1 MHIILVRSNARSITL
16 RWSRRAGAL
25 GALAGLVLIGGFLG
39 VGYEWARSGGSVSP
53 VIVAHWRGHLAA
65 EAATLRT
72 LRRENRSEIDALAQ
86 RVAGLEARMSQLD
99 ALGAVLTQRA
109 GISPKLFNFN
119 APVPE
124 GGPSNR
130 SREIPLSAHE
140 LSGRIDRLADQIGA
154 QRLALRSLNRRVAET
169 RLRRQIVPEGHPVR
183 SFWVSSPFGWRIDP
197 ITGRL
202 EFHEG
207 IDLAAPQ
214 GEPIHAVAAGVVTWA
229 GPRYGFG
236 NIVIV
241 NDGQGYTTYYAHCEK
256 VFVKVGQV
264 IRRGSV
270 IALVGDTGM
279 STGPHVHFEVLRND
293 RPLNPAPFVFASR
306 GG

>member
-1 MHIILVRSNARSITL
+1 MHIILVRSNARSLTL
-16 RWSRRAGAL
+16 RWNRRLGAGV
-25 GALAGLVLIGGFLG
+25 ALAGLALIGGFLG
-39 VGYEWARSGGSVSP
+39 AGYEWARSGGSLSP
-53 VIVAHWRGHLAA
+53 AIVAHWRGRLAV
-65 EAATLRT
+65 EATTLRT
-72 LRRENRSEIDALAQ
+72 LRRENRSEVDALAQ

-130 SREIPLSAHE
+130 AREIPLSAHQ
-140 LSGRIDRLADQIGA
+140 LSGRIDRLADRIGA

-169 RLRRQIVPEGHPVR
+169 RLRRQIIPEGHPVR

-207 IDLAAPQ
+207 IDLAAPE

-241 NDGQGYTTYYAHCEK
+241 NDGQGYTTYYAHCER

-264 IRRGSV
+264 IRRGTV

-279 STGPHVHFEVLRND
+279 STGPHVHFEVLRDD